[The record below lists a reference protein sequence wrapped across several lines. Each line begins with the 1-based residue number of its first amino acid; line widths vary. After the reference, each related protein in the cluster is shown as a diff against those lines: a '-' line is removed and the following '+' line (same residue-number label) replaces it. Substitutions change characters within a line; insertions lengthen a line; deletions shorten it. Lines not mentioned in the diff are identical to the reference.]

1 MGMTAVDDAYP
12 LASALDKTAF
22 VKVLPRLLT
31 RLRTP
36 LEFGVLAIGVPR
48 GLSYGK
54 EKIRS

>member
-1 MGMTAVDDAYP
+1 MTAVDDAYP

-36 LEFGVLAIGVPR
+36 LEFGAWSIGVPR